1 MLLPARMAV
10 LNYLSSVENAD
21 VNEIMEAMRPLY
33 GKERQFTKDAYL
45 DHVMSLEANGLCS
58 LIRYEL
64 DDKDEL
70 SSGSPSTTMAA
81 PRWKNTFPQ
90 NTATSKTGGTL
101 HEILR

>member
-70 SSGSPSTTMAA
+70 SLRFAISDDGRAA
-81 PRWKNTFPQ
+81 VEKYVPAKYRNK
-90 NTATSKTGGTL
+90 
-101 HEILR
+101 

>member
-21 VNEIMEAMRPLY
+21 VNEVMEAMRPLY

-45 DHVMSLEANGLCS
+45 DHIMSLEANGLCS

-64 DDKDEL
+64 DDHDEL
-70 SSGSPSTTMAA
+70 S
-81 PRWKNTFPQ
+81 
-90 NTATSKTGGTL
+90 
-101 HEILR
+101 LRFAINEDGRCAVEKYVPAKFRNK

>member
-70 SSGSPSTTMAA
+70 SLLFAINDDGRSAVEKYVPAKY
-81 PRWKNTFPQ
+81 RNK
-90 NTATSKTGGTL
+90 
-101 HEILR
+101 

>member
-1 MLLPARMAV
+1 
-10 LNYLSSVENAD
+10 
-21 VNEIMEAMRPLY
+21 MEAMRPLY

-70 SSGSPSTTMAA
+70 S
-81 PRWKNTFPQ
+81 
-90 NTATSKTGGTL
+90 
-101 HEILR
+101 LRFAINDDGRSAVEKYVPAKYRNK

>member
-10 LNYLSSVENAD
+10 LNYRSSVENAD

-70 SSGSPSTTMAA
+70 SLRFAINDDGRAA
-81 PRWKNTFPQ
+81 VEKYVPAKYRNK
-90 NTATSKTGGTL
+90 
-101 HEILR
+101 

>member
-70 SSGSPSTTMAA
+70 SLRVAINDDGRAA
-81 PRWKNTFPQ
+81 VEKYVPAKYRNK
-90 NTATSKTGGTL
+90 
-101 HEILR
+101 

>member
-58 LIRYEL
+58 LIRYE
-64 DDKDEL
+64 
-70 SSGSPSTTMAA
+70 MAV
-81 PRWKNTFPQ
+81 PRWKNMFPQ

>member
-58 LIRYEL
+58 LIHYEL

-70 SSGSPSTTMAA
+70 S
-81 PRWKNTFPQ
+81 
-90 NTATSKTGGTL
+90 
-101 HEILR
+101 LRFAINDDGRSAVEKYVPAKYRNK

>member
-10 LNYLSSVENAD
+10 LNYLGSVENAD

-70 SSGSPSTTMAA
+70 S
-81 PRWKNTFPQ
+81 
-90 NTATSKTGGTL
+90 
-101 HEILR
+101 LRFAINDDGRSAVEKYVPAKYRNK

>member
-21 VNEIMEAMRPLY
+21 VNEIMEAMRPFY

-70 SSGSPSTTMAA
+70 S
-81 PRWKNTFPQ
+81 
-90 NTATSKTGGTL
+90 
-101 HEILR
+101 LRFAINDDGRSAVEKYVPAKYRNK

>member
-21 VNEIMEAMRPLY
+21 VNEIMEAMCPLY

-70 SSGSPSTTMAA
+70 S
-81 PRWKNTFPQ
+81 
-90 NTATSKTGGTL
+90 
-101 HEILR
+101 LRFAINDDGRSAVEKYVPAKYRNK

>member
-10 LNYLSSVENAD
+10 LNYLSSVGNAD

-70 SSGSPSTTMAA
+70 S
-81 PRWKNTFPQ
+81 
-90 NTATSKTGGTL
+90 
-101 HEILR
+101 LRFAINDDGRSAVEKYVPAKYRNK

>member
-70 SSGSPSTTMAA
+70 SLLFAINDDGRAA
-81 PRWKNTFPQ
+81 VEKYVPAKYRNK
-90 NTATSKTGGTL
+90 
-101 HEILR
+101 

>member
-70 SSGSPSTTMAA
+70 SLRFSINDDGRAA
-81 PRWKNTFPQ
+81 VEKYVPAKYRNK
-90 NTATSKTGGTL
+90 
-101 HEILR
+101 

>member
-45 DHVMSLEANGLCS
+45 DHVMSLEANRLCS

-70 SSGSPSTTMAA
+70 S
-81 PRWKNTFPQ
+81 
-90 NTATSKTGGTL
+90 
-101 HEILR
+101 LRFAINDDGRSAVEKYVPAKYRNK

>member
-33 GKERQFTKDAYL
+33 GKARQFTKDAYL

-70 SSGSPSTTMAA
+70 S
-81 PRWKNTFPQ
+81 
-90 NTATSKTGGTL
+90 
-101 HEILR
+101 LRFAINDDGRSAVEKYVPAKYRNK

>member
-45 DHVMSLEANGLCS
+45 D
-58 LIRYEL
+58 
-64 DDKDEL
+64 DKDEL
-70 SSGSPSTTMAA
+70 SLRFAINDDGRAA
-81 PRWKNTFPQ
+81 VEKYVPAKYRNK
-90 NTATSKTGGTL
+90 
-101 HEILR
+101 

>member
-64 DDKDEL
+64 DDKDQL
-70 SSGSPSTTMAA
+70 S
-81 PRWKNTFPQ
+81 
-90 NTATSKTGGTL
+90 
-101 HEILR
+101 LRFAINDDGRSAVEKYVPAKYRNK

>member
-21 VNEIMEAMRPLY
+21 VSEIMEAMRPLY

-70 SSGSPSTTMAA
+70 SLRFAINDDGRAA
-81 PRWKNTFPQ
+81 VEKYVPAKYRNK
-90 NTATSKTGGTL
+90 
-101 HEILR
+101 